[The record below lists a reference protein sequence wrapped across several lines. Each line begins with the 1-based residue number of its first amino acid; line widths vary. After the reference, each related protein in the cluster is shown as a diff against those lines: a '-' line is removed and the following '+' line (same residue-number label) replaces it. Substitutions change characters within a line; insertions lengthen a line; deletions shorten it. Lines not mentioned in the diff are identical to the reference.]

1 MDICHKEVSDA
12 IDRTKFGKAYLD
24 VPNEALKNENATKLL
39 HKLFSLCFSNGISPL
54 DWSFS
59 DIKPIPKKDK
69 DPRDPLNNRCI
80 TIMCCIAKIYSTILN
95 CRLQKFF
102 EESNILVDEQNGFR
116 AARSCMDHIF
126 ALITILRNRK
136 AQNKS
141 TYLCFIDFKK
151 AFDSVNRDLL
161 MFKIGRAGI
170 TGRMYS
176 AIKSLFNA
184 PKARIILNDL
194 ATDWFDCPIGVKQGD
209 TISPTLFALYIN
221 DLATELKEAGIGIAL
236 DSDLICIL
244 LYADDIVLLANSEA
258 DLQLLLDI
266 VHSWCSKWR
275 LEVNLL
281 KTNVMHVRKAGKS
294 RTKKIFKFGNCDVT
308 LCDQYR
314 YLGITVNETLN
325 VEKMVEI
332 QCQSANRALGGLV
345 TKMIKNGGFPLK
357 VYKKLYESCVCS
369 VSDYGSEVLGF
380 KEYASLEKLHSRA
393 IRAFLGLPKLT
404 PIPGLRAEMGWLEPR
419 SRTQLN
425 MVRMYH
431 RLVKMPEHRI
441 TKRIFLWDVNLTE
454 VRTDLST
461 WSKDVKDILA
471 RNSLLGTFSLN
482 PFNLSSILSNLRES
496 LAVKDQ
502 EKILNNCKNL
512 SKLRTYNL
520 LTGNPGLRNYLE
532 MPMPFLHRKF
542 MAKLRL
548 GVLPLRIETG
558 RFETPQLESDC
569 RICRQCSLDE
579 VEDEQLFLLRCT
591 KHNSRRAGLI
601 AKVNI
606 EYFEDLDSKQKLIYL
621 LNNQSILKC
630 TAKFIVESF
639 DAGDIC

>member
-1 MDICHKEVSDA
+1 
-12 IDRTKFGKAYLD
+12 
-24 VPNEALKNENATKLL
+24 
-39 HKLFSLCFSNGISPL
+39 
-54 DWSFS
+54 
-59 DIKPIPKKDK
+59 
-69 DPRDPLNNRCI
+69 
-80 TIMCCIAKIYSTILN
+80 
-95 CRLQKFF
+95 
-102 EESNILVDEQNGFR
+102 
-116 AARSCMDHIF
+116 
-126 ALITILRNRK
+126 
-136 AQNKS
+136 
-141 TYLCFIDFKK
+141 
-151 AFDSVNRDLL
+151 
-161 MFKIGRAGI
+161 
-170 TGRMYS
+170 
-176 AIKSLFNA
+176 
-184 PKARIILNDL
+184 
-194 ATDWFDCPIGVKQGD
+194 
-209 TISPTLFALYIN
+209 
-221 DLATELKEAGIGIAL
+221 
-236 DSDLICIL
+236 
-244 LYADDIVLLANSEA
+244 
-258 DLQLLLDI
+258 
-266 VHSWCSKWR
+266 
-275 LEVNLL
+275 
-281 KTNVMHVRKAGKS
+281 
-294 RTKKIFKFGNCDVT
+294 
-308 LCDQYR
+308 
-314 YLGITVNETLN
+314 
-325 VEKMVEI
+325 
-332 QCQSANRALGGLV
+332 
-345 TKMIKNGGFPLK
+345 
-357 VYKKLYESCVCS
+357 
-369 VSDYGSEVLGF
+369 
-380 KEYASLEKLHSRA
+380 
-393 IRAFLGLPKLT
+393 
-404 PIPGLRAEMGWLEPR
+404 
-419 SRTQLN
+419 

-431 RLVKMPEHRI
+431 RLVKMPEHII

-502 EKILNNCKNL
+502 EKILNNGKNL

-532 MPMPFLHRKF
+532 MPMPYLHRKF

-639 DAGDIC
+639 DARDIW